1 MSKNRWQ
8 SKDNLREVEQK
19 VLKSLYNVKIHI
31 KGLTATI
38 MDSSTVGIKTYGKL
52 DFLKNYCN
60 YTIIDKRT
68 GGNQCSYNGMYHAGL
83 PTH

>member
-1 MSKNRWQ
+1 MSKRWQ
-8 SKDNLREVEQK
+8 SKDNLREVEQR
-19 VLKSLYNVKIHI
+19 VIKSLYNLRIHV

-38 MDSSTVGIKTYGKL
+38 MDHSTVGIKTYGKL

-60 YTIIDKRT
+60 YTIVDKRT
-68 GGNQCSYNGMYHAGL
+68 SGNQCSYNGMYHAGL